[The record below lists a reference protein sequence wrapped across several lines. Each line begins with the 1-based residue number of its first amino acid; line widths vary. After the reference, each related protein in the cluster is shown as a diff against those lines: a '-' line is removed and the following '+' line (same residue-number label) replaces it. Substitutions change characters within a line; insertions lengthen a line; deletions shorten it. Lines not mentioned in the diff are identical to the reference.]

1 MKHNAAEQA
10 GGEDFRENYYLVFLG
25 RSSVAGPAP
34 RPSCA
39 PARLPSAPGRRRP
52 RQGAVP
58 VGPGLR
64 VAATPPQRREGGRR
78 LGHRAGRRSA
88 GRAGHPPAPAA
99 SARRRSGPGPSSR
112 PPPAPRGRRGRPAR
126 TPVLAA
132 RGRAGGRGDRRPG
145 AGARRW
151 AAPKPGNL
159 GPGARRPKA
168 VETWWWTGCGGGR
181 SPGCCRRRRGVGT
194 PRTAPPK
201 LAPDRALP
209 APLAYRAHCG
219 LGANPLF
226 TGLDLLTCLLRYSD
240 CLRRCF
246 VFILNS
252 RQRSQTASLPW
263 APVSLWGP

>member
-64 VAATPPQRREGGRR
+64 AAETPPQRREGGRR

-88 GRAGHPPAPAA
+88 GRAGHPPVPAA

-132 RGRAGGRGDRRPG
+132 RGSAGGTRGSKAGGRSAALGGTEAGESG
-145 AGARRW
+145 AWGAE
-151 AAPKPGNL
+151 AK
-159 GPGARRPKA
+159 
-168 VETWWWTGCGGGR
+168 GCR
-181 SPGCCRRRRGVGT
+181 DLVV
-194 PRTAPPK
+194 
-201 LAPDRALP
+201 DRARGREEPGVLQASQGRGNTQDS
-209 APLAYRAHCG
+209 AP
-219 LGANPLF
+219 
-226 TGLDLLTCLLRYSD
+226 
-240 CLRRCF
+240 
-246 VFILNS
+246 
-252 RQRSQTASLPW
+252 QTSP
-263 APVSLWGP
+263 